1 VLCVQLNSLTS
12 IEPSKFRWN
21 EINIRYREREK
32 TGGRERT
39 ILDVKKKRAIVER
52 TELDLIYGKS
62 ALRKY

>member
-1 VLCVQLNSLTS
+1 MK
-12 IEPSKFRWN
+12 E
-21 EINIRYREREK
+21 EREREK